1 MARRRGLGERKPSG
15 LLTDDAGRKIA
26 EKIFK
31 HSGEGLAEMAA
42 WLLAASGAAQP
53 NLPSPSKRRTARG
66 GNADQAWL
74 HNPCYQSEAD
84 GSLRFTLAGAK
95 DDSRDAEAMASALR
109 TNPPCFRLLAAL
121 DPTVLELRAWS
132 RIASDLGAS
141 WLLWEIAPAP
151 GKATRI
157 REGTAA
163 KVLKRHRS
171 RRFDAAHVLDV
182 LRKPPERRK
191 PPALISRRSLRAS
204 AL

>member
-1 MARRRGLGERKPSG
+1 MISSGGQIELSAGAKDGPSPCAMERAMARRRGLGERKPSR
-15 LLTDDAGRKIA
+15 LLTDGAGRKIG

-42 WLLAASGAAQP
+42 WLLAAGGAAQP

-109 TNPPCFRLLAAL
+109 TDPHCFRLLAAL
-121 DPTVLELRAWS
+121 DPTVLELRARS
-132 RIASDLGAS
+132 RIASDLGAERNR
-141 WLLWEIAPAP
+141 LTNRLREQLWRCFPAMLELESDLGAP
-151 GKATRI
+151 
-157 REGTAA
+157 
-163 KVLKRHRS
+163 
-171 RRFDAAHVLDV
+171 
-182 LRKPPERRK
+182 
-191 PPALISRRSLRAS
+191 
-204 AL
+204 